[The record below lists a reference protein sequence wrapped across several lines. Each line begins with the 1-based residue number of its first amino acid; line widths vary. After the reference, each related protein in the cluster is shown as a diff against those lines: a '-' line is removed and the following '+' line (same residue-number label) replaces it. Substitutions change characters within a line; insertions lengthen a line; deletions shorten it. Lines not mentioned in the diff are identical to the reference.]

1 MLTLDSIFGQ
11 DAAVEMLRRAF
22 GADRLPHAMVFAGP
36 RGVGKA
42 TTARALGAA
51 FLCEKPDRA
60 QAIPCGHCESCRVMA
75 AGNHPDFHVVYRQL
89 IRLEKESNKAR
100 DLSVDVVRDYI
111 VHPATLK
118 AVMGNGKVIVVEEA
132 ELMNTQAQNA
142 LLKTLEEPS
151 GKTLIVLL
159 TESVGLLLPTIRSRC
174 QAVTFAS
181 LPPSIVSRE
190 LANEGIDKSDAA
202 DAAMFSDGSLGLS
215 LRWLKDGIIERARE
229 LAQRIDALLGGKPA
243 GSDLDSWFKKSAD
256 VYAEAELERDEL
268 ASKDQAT
275 REGLSLYLKL
285 AADHLRRMLP
295 TQDDPERIERC
306 CAAVDA
312 LVRAEINVDSNVNV
326 ALTFQ
331 QLAVTL
337 DRELARA

>member
-1 MLTLDSIFGQ
+1 VLTLDSIFGQ
-11 DAAVEMLRRAF
+11 EAAVGMLRSAF
-22 GADRLPHAMVFAGP
+22 AADRLPHAMLFAGP

-42 TTARALGAA
+42 TTARALAAA
-51 FLCEKPDRA
+51 FLCQKPDRA
-60 QAIPCGHCESCRVMA
+60 HALPCGTCDSCRVME
-75 AGNHPDFHVVYRQL
+75 AGNHPDFHTVYRQL
-89 IRLEKESNKAR
+89 IRLEKEANKAR

-174 QAVTFAS
+174 QAVTFSS
-181 LPPSIVSRE
+181 LEPSIVARE
-190 LANEGIDKSDAA
+190 LAKHGIGKSDAS

-215 LRWLKDGIIERARE
+215 LRWLNDGVVERARE
-229 LAQRIDALLGGKPA
+229 LAQRIDGLLAGKPT
-243 GSDLDSWFKKSAD
+243 GSDLDTWFKKSAD
-256 VYAEAELERDEL
+256 AYAEAELKRDEL
-268 ASKDQAT
+268 ASKDQAA

-295 TQDDPERIERC
+295 AEDDPERIERC
-306 CAAVDA
+306 CAAIDA
-312 LVRAEINVDSNVNV
+312 LVRAEINVDTNVNV

-337 DRELARA
+337 DRELARV